1 MTRVRMTPDVAKKLS
16 VAEQHHWFQQQ
27 RSRRA
32 ILKGGIAGAGS
43 IVAGTTL
50 LGRSAGA
57 SAVVTPPR
65 NAQSPT
71 SYFTSTPTNAPGVVP
86 FGRHISFG
94 SDPTQQ
100 MNIAWQ
106 VAAPVANPF
115 VRIGTNP
122 FDLGE
127 QVPAALKNVSTP
139 WADITHFLDSVPPAS
154 SSAQAP
160 EEQHY
165 AHAALS
171 RLQPGTTYYYVVGHQ
186 GLDPASGS
194 QSFGAM
200 ASFTTAPSRATPSLS
215 PPSAIRASPTTRW
228 PPAI

>member
-1 MTRVRMTPDVAKKLS
+1 MTRVRMTQEVAKKLS

-43 IVAGTTL
+43 LVAGSTL

-57 SAVVTPPR
+57 STVAAPPR
-65 NAQSPT
+65 KAQSPT
-71 SYFTSTPTNAPGVVP
+71 AFFISTPTNAPGVVP
-86 FGRHISFG
+86 FGRHISYG

-122 FDLGE
+122 FDPG
-127 QVPAALKNVSTP
+127 
-139 WADITHFLDSVPPAS
+139 
-154 SSAQAP
+154 
-160 EEQHY
+160 
-165 AHAALS
+165 S
-171 RLQPGTTYYYVVGHQ
+171 RFRPC
-186 GLDPASGS
+186 
-194 QSFGAM
+194 
-200 ASFTTAPSRATPSLS
+200 
-215 PPSAIRASPTTRW
+215 
-228 PPAI
+228 